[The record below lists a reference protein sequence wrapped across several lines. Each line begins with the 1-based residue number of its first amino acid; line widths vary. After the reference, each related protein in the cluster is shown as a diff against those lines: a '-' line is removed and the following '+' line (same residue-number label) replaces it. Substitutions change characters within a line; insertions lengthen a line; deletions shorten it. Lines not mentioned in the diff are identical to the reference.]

1 MTRPKLRPRGG
12 IDHMNDRQEKIDAA
26 ICAASEL
33 VRILLDLG
41 PLNSEQ
47 VGIIIDGNV
56 RAVVPDARDFEI
68 IARAKV
74 IAADLMA
81 AQSIPKIGIPRSR
94 GKRRSVAPPPSHTKP
109 ESDPNAY

>member
-1 MTRPKLRPRGG
+1 MTRT
-12 IDHMNDRQEKIDAA
+12 EKIDAA
-26 ICAASEL
+26 ICVAGEL

-56 RAVVPDARDFEI
+56 RAAVPDAREYEI
-68 IARAKV
+68 IARARV
-74 IAADLMA
+74 IAADLSA

-94 GKRRSVAPPPSHTKP
+94 KRRSVAPNSSPH
-109 ESDPNAY
+109 ESLK